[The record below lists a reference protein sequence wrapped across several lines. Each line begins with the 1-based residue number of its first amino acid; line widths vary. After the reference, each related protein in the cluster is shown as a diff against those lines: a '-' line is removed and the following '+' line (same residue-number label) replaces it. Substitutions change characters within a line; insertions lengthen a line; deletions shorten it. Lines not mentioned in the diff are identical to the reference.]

1 VVAMTVLL
9 SEDWNDNAPSRIQ
22 ARSCSLPP
30 KIDFAI
36 GSRSLA

>member
-1 VVAMTVLL
+1 LL
-9 SEDWNDNAPSRIQ
+9 ASSKGRIQ